1 MLRVWASIRGAPGNA
16 IHSPDTIKTLL
27 TALIRV
33 VFDADSACLAARRN
47 PAVSQL
53 TLASIPEERYPA
65 RAGDALTPRRD
76 G

>member
-1 MLRVWASIRGAPGNA
+1 M
-16 IHSPDTIKTLL
+16 
-27 TALIRV
+27 IRV